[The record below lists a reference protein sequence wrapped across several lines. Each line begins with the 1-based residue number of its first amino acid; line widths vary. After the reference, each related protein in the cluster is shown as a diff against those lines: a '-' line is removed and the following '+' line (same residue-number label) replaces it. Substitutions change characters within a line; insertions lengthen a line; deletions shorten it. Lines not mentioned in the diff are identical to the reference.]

1 MAIATARLRQH
12 ATRLAWFTMGWD
24 AIEGIVAVTAGL
36 VAGSIALVGFGIDSS
51 IEVFAAAVVVWQ
63 LNKPEEER
71 RQRLALRLIGT
82 TFFALAA
89 YVSYEAIKDL
99 VTEDKP
105 DGSVLGI
112 VLNVVALAVMIP
124 LARMKRDVGERL
136 GNRIVIADSAETRI
150 SNYLSVSLLVGLGLN
165 ALFGWWWADPLAAL
179 IIGAVAVNEGREAWE
194 AAGADDR
201 LRLDS

>member
-1 MAIATARLRQH
+1 MQTSTAALRRR
-12 ATRLAWFTMGWD
+12 ATRLAWFTVGWD
-24 AIEGIVAVTAGL
+24 AIEGVVAVTAGL
-36 VAGSIALVGFGIDSS
+36 IAGSIALVGFGIDST
-51 IEVFAAAVVVWQ
+51 IEVFAAGIVVWQ
-63 LNKPEEER
+63 LKNPEDEG
-71 RQRLALRLIGT
+71 RQHLALRLIGT

-99 VTEDKP
+99 VTQDKP
-105 DGSVLGI
+105 DASLVGI

-165 ALFGWWWADPLAAL
+165 ALFGWWWADPVAAL
-179 IIGAVAVNEGREAWE
+179 IIAAVAVNEGREAWE
-194 AAGADDR
+194 TDD
-201 LRLDS
+201 DD

>member
-1 MAIATARLRQH
+1 MAIATARLRQR

-105 DGSVLGI
+105 DVSVLGI

>member
-1 MAIATARLRQH
+1 MAIATARLRQR
-12 ATRLAWFTMGWD
+12 ATRLAWFTVGWD

-51 IEVFAAAVVVWQ
+51 IEVFAAGVVVWQ

-105 DGSVLGI
+105 DASVLGI

-179 IIGAVAVNEGREAWE
+179 IIAAVAVNEGREAWE